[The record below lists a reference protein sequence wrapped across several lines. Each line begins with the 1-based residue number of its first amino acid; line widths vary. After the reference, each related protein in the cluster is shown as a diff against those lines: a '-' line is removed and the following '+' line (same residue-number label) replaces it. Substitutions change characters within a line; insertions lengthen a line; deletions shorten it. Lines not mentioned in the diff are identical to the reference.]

1 MELDWER
8 EGRPSHAA
16 AVAGAFLGG
25 ALGADCFLA
34 VGQLTGLPAFLCGA
48 VLAFWAVTGGEL
60 LAGRRSR
67 AGALL
72 SLPFILLWSLLS
84 NHLGFALVAAPGDP
98 RTVWA
103 AFASLEAAHELQYW
117 LQLSGLLGVALIVW
131 IMLFLRARG
140 EELLADRAAQP
151 CRSIPE
157 PTPTDMEFF
166 LPSQQ
171 WIRPIRIWMRT
182 VQCICLALVLLCGWI
197 SALVGHGEF
206 WIPVFWGVMVGF
218 LFLQV
223 GQGRGRS
230 GRICEAGSVL
240 YARTGDELW
249 RVDMNSI
256 RDPELNAPLARL
268 ARIWDQ
274 LPVSRQKLFRAAVA
288 KAVKERVGVSRAKSP
303 DLEHESRW
311 EWRIADLHGCRWV
324 IPKVYP
330 NFAPVSSVE
339 RAKEPLPLA
348 WNEVICI
355 PAVMLVCAAAGCFLG
370 VEAEQRAVDVP
381 TPPPQVETV
390 LPDPAPFSLGD
401 PAPMTT
407 ARIPQE
413 IGYYYLNGLTL
424 QTDDSFSSTANDLLD
439 QKTNVGYRLSLR
451 YGVGEEAVRAVLKEE
466 GQCRYLRPD
475 SSELLW
481 RMGENSVVYQYN
493 LRTVSQ
499 PDGQTRHTGAA
510 LSERGTLLVIEAGHG
525 GDVDEETVRGD
536 LLYMLENLQFT
547 GPAINNGNYQEQ
559 LRPAVN
565 MGFNYCGQAFLKA
578 PPGLFGYDAF
588 IDTFLPCGGALNYYD
603 DGLSVM
609 TSVHGLRVSAAIV
622 PCDGTA
628 KDALDGIYQDLKAAG
643 RQYDEQN
650 LYEDA
655 YSEEDNTA
663 CIATVYYDGGR
674 TRATVMY
681 AIGKWEGY
689 YLFKEM
695 TCLPEEIDSEYPA
708 VFKEMEASSGISVP
722 HMETM
727 GQFGQ

>member
-34 VGQLTGLPAFLCGA
+34 VGELTGLPAFLCGA
-48 VLAFWAVTGGEL
+48 ALAFWAVTGGEL

-72 SLPFILLWSLLS
+72 ALPFILLWSLLA
-84 NHLGFALVAAPGDP
+84 NHLGFALAAAPGDP
-98 RTVWA
+98 GAVWA
-103 AFASLEAAHELQYW
+103 AFASLEAARDLRYW
-117 LQLSGLLGVALIVW
+117 LQLSGLAGTALAVW
-131 IMLFLRARG
+131 VMLFLRARR
-140 EELLADRAAQP
+140 EERLADEAAQP
-151 CRSIPE
+151 CRSVPE
-157 PTPTDMEFF
+157 STPTDMEFF

-171 WIRPIRIWMRT
+171 WIRPIHVWMQT
-182 VQCICLALVLLCGWI
+182 VRCICLALVLLCGWI
-197 SALVGHGEF
+197 SAMVGHGEF
-206 WIPVFWGVMVGF
+206 WTSVFWGVLVGF
-218 LFLQV
+218 MFLHI

-240 YARTGDELW
+240 FVRTGDELW
-249 RVDMNSI
+249 RVDMKSV
-256 RDPELNAPLARL
+256 RDPELNVPLAKL
-268 ARIWDQ
+268 ARIWDR
-274 LPVSRQKLFRAAVA
+274 LPVSRQKLFRSAVA
-288 KAVKERVGVSRAKSP
+288 KAVKERIGISRTKSP

-311 EWRIADLHGCRWV
+311 EWRIADLHGGRWV

-330 NFAPVSSVE
+330 NFAPVPGVE
-339 RAKEPLPLA
+339 RTKGPLPLA

-355 PAVMLVCAAAGCFLG
+355 PAVMLVCAAAGCYLG
-370 VEAEQRAVDVP
+370 IEAEQRAADVP

-390 LPDPAPFSLGD
+390 LPDPVHSSPAD
-401 PAPMTT
+401 PGPVTT
-407 ARIPQE
+407 ARVPQE

-424 QTDDSFSSTANDLLD
+424 QTDNAFSATTNELLD
-439 QKTNVGYRLSLR
+439 QKTGVEYQLSLR
-451 YGVGEEAVRAVLKEE
+451 YGVGEAAARAVLGEE
-466 GQCRYLRPD
+466 GEFLRPD
-475 SSELLW
+475 SGELLW

-493 LRTVSQ
+493 LRTLTQ
-499 PDGQTRHTGAA
+499 PEGQTLHTGAA
-510 LSERGTLLVIEAGHG
+510 LSERGTMLIVEASHG
-525 GDVDEETVRGD
+525 GDVDKETVRGD

-547 GPAINNGNYQEQ
+547 GPAITGENYQEQ

-578 PPGLFGYDAF
+578 PPRLFGYDAF

-643 RQYDEQN
+643 RRYDEQN

-727 GQFGQ
+727 GRFSQ

>member
-8 EGRPSHAA
+8 EGRPAHAA
-16 AVAGAFLGG
+16 AGAGAFLGG

-34 VGQLTGLPAFLCGA
+34 VGELTGLPAFLCGA
-48 VLAFWAVTGGEL
+48 ALAFWAVTGGEL

-72 SLPFILLWSLLS
+72 ALPFILLWSLLA
-84 NHLGFALVAAPGDP
+84 NHLGFALAAAPGDP
-98 RTVWA
+98 GAVWA
-103 AFASLEAAHELQYW
+103 AFASLEAARDLRYW
-117 LQLSGLLGVALIVW
+117 LQLSGLAGTALAVW
-131 IMLFLRARG
+131 VMLFLRARR
-140 EELLADRAAQP
+140 EERLADEAAQP
-151 CRSIPE
+151 CRSVPE
-157 PTPTDMEFF
+157 STPTDMEFF

-171 WIRPIRIWMRT
+171 WIRPIHVWMQT
-182 VQCICLALVLLCGWI
+182 VRCICLALVLLCGWI
-197 SALVGHGEF
+197 SAMVGHGEF
-206 WIPVFWGVMVGF
+206 WTSVFWGVLVGF
-218 LFLQV
+218 MFLHI

-240 YARTGDELW
+240 FVRTGDELW
-249 RVDMNSI
+249 RVDMKSV
-256 RDPELNAPLARL
+256 RDPELNVPLAKL
-268 ARIWDQ
+268 ARIWDR
-274 LPVSRQKLFRAAVA
+274 LPVSRQKLFRSAVA
-288 KAVKERVGVSRAKSP
+288 KAVKERIGISRTKSP

-311 EWRIADLHGCRWV
+311 EWRIADLHGGRWV

-330 NFAPVSSVE
+330 NFAPVPGVE
-339 RAKEPLPLA
+339 RTKGPLPLA

-355 PAVMLVCAAAGCFLG
+355 PAVMLVCAAAGCYLG
-370 VEAEQRAVDVP
+370 IEAEQRAADVP

-390 LPDPAPFSLGD
+390 LPDPVHSSPAD
-401 PAPMTT
+401 PGPVTT
-407 ARIPQE
+407 ARVPQE

-424 QTDDSFSSTANDLLD
+424 QTDNAFSATTNELLD
-439 QKTNVGYRLSLR
+439 QKTGVEYQLSLR
-451 YGVGEEAVRAVLKEE
+451 YGVGEAAARAVLGEE
-466 GQCRYLRPD
+466 GEFLRPD
-475 SSELLW
+475 SGELLW

-493 LRTVSQ
+493 LRTLTQ
-499 PDGQTRHTGAA
+499 PEGQTLHTGAA
-510 LSERGTLLVIEAGHG
+510 LSERGTMLIVEASHG
-525 GDVDEETVRGD
+525 GDVDKETVRGD

-547 GPAINNGNYQEQ
+547 GPAITGENYQEQ

-578 PPGLFGYDAF
+578 PPRLFGYDAF

-643 RQYDEQN
+643 RRYDEQN

-727 GQFGQ
+727 GRFSQ

>member
-34 VGQLTGLPAFLCGA
+34 VGELTGLPAFLCGA
-48 VLAFWAVTGGEL
+48 ALAFWAVTGGEL

-72 SLPFILLWSLLS
+72 ALPFILLWSLLA
-84 NHLGFALVAAPGDP
+84 NHLGFALAAAPGDP
-98 RTVWA
+98 GAVWA
-103 AFASLEAAHELQYW
+103 AFASLEAARDLRYW
-117 LQLSGLLGVALIVW
+117 LQLSGLAGTALAVW
-131 IMLFLRARG
+131 VMLFLRARR
-140 EELLADRAAQP
+140 EERLADEAAQP
-151 CRSIPE
+151 CRSVPE
-157 PTPTDMEFF
+157 STPTDMEFF

-171 WIRPIRIWMRT
+171 WIRPIHVWMQT
-182 VQCICLALVLLCGWI
+182 VRCICLALVLLCGWI
-197 SALVGHGEF
+197 SAMVGHGEF
-206 WIPVFWGVMVGF
+206 WTSVFWGVLVGF
-218 LFLQV
+218 MFLHI

-240 YARTGDELW
+240 FVRTGDELW
-249 RVDMNSI
+249 RVDMKSV
-256 RDPELNAPLARL
+256 RDPELNVPLAKL
-268 ARIWDQ
+268 ARIWDR
-274 LPVSRQKLFRAAVA
+274 LPVSRQKLFRSAVA
-288 KAVKERVGVSRAKSP
+288 KAVKERIGISRTKSP

-311 EWRIADLHGCRWV
+311 EWRIADLHGGRWV

-330 NFAPVSSVE
+330 NFAPVPGVE
-339 RAKEPLPLA
+339 RTKGPLPLA

-355 PAVMLVCAAAGCFLG
+355 PAVMLVCAAAGCYLG
-370 VEAEQRAVDVP
+370 IEAEQRAADVP

-390 LPDPAPFSLGD
+390 LPDPVHSSPAD
-401 PAPMTT
+401 PGPVTT
-407 ARIPQE
+407 ARVPQE

-424 QTDDSFSSTANDLLD
+424 QTDNAFSATTNELLD
-439 QKTNVGYRLSLR
+439 QKTGVEYQLSLR
-451 YGVGEEAVRAVLKEE
+451 YGVGEAAARAVLGEE
-466 GQCRYLRPD
+466 GEFLRPD
-475 SSELLW
+475 SGELLW

-493 LRTVSQ
+493 LRTLTQ
-499 PDGQTRHTGAA
+499 PEGQTLHTGAA
-510 LSERGTLLVIEAGHG
+510 LSERGTMLIVEASHG
-525 GDVDEETVRGD
+525 GDVDKETVRGD

-547 GPAINNGNYQEQ
+547 GPAITGENYQEQ

-578 PPGLFGYDAF
+578 PPRLFGYDAF

-622 PCDGTA
+622 SCDGTA

-643 RQYDEQN
+643 RRYDEQN

-727 GQFGQ
+727 GRFSQ

>member
-34 VGQLTGLPAFLCGA
+34 VGELTGLPAFLCGA
-48 VLAFWAVTGGEL
+48 ALAFWAVTGGEL

-72 SLPFILLWSLLS
+72 ALPFILLWSLLA
-84 NHLGFALVAAPGDP
+84 NHLGFALAAAPGDP
-98 RTVWA
+98 GAVWA
-103 AFASLEAAHELQYW
+103 AFASLEAARDLRYW
-117 LQLSGLLGVALIVW
+117 LQLSGLAGTALAVW
-131 IMLFLRARG
+131 VMLFLRARR
-140 EELLADRAAQP
+140 EERLADEAAQP
-151 CRSIPE
+151 CRSVPE
-157 PTPTDMEFF
+157 STPTDMEFF

-171 WIRPIRIWMRT
+171 WIRPIHVWMQT
-182 VQCICLALVLLCGWI
+182 VRCICLALVLLCGWI
-197 SALVGHGEF
+197 SAMVGHGEF
-206 WIPVFWGVMVGF
+206 WTSVFWGVLVGF
-218 LFLQV
+218 MFLHI

-240 YARTGDELW
+240 FVRTGDELW
-249 RVDMNSI
+249 RVDMKSV
-256 RDPELNAPLARL
+256 RDPELNVPLAKL
-268 ARIWDQ
+268 ARIWDR
-274 LPVSRQKLFRAAVA
+274 LPVSRQKLFRSAVA
-288 KAVKERVGVSRAKSP
+288 KAVKERIGISRTKSP

-311 EWRIADLHGCRWV
+311 EWRIADLHGGRWV

-330 NFAPVSSVE
+330 NFAPVPGVE
-339 RAKEPLPLA
+339 RTKGPLPLA

-355 PAVMLVCAAAGCFLG
+355 PAVMLVCAAAGCYLG
-370 VEAEQRAVDVP
+370 IEAEQRAADVP

-390 LPDPAPFSLGD
+390 LPDPVHSSPAD
-401 PAPMTT
+401 PGPVTT
-407 ARIPQE
+407 ARVPQE

-424 QTDDSFSSTANDLLD
+424 QTDNAFSATTNELLD
-439 QKTNVGYRLSLR
+439 QKTGVEYQLSLR
-451 YGVGEEAVRAVLKEE
+451 YGVGEAAARAVLGEE
-466 GQCRYLRPD
+466 GEFLRPD
-475 SSELLW
+475 SGELLW

-493 LRTVSQ
+493 LRTLTQ
-499 PDGQTRHTGAA
+499 PEGQTLHTGAA
-510 LSERGTLLVIEAGHG
+510 LSERGTMLIVEASHG
-525 GDVDEETVRGD
+525 GDVDKETVRGD

-547 GPAINNGNYQEQ
+547 GPASTGENYQEQ

-578 PPGLFGYDAF
+578 PPRLFGYDAF

-643 RQYDEQN
+643 RRYDEQN

-727 GQFGQ
+727 GRFSQ

>member
-1 MELDWER
+1 MELDGEGS
-8 EGRPSHAA
+8 GRPSHAA

-34 VGQLTGLPAFLCGA
+34 VGELTGLPAFLCGA
-48 VLAFWAVTGGEL
+48 ALAFWAVTGGEL

-72 SLPFILLWSLLS
+72 ALPFILLWSLLA
-84 NHLGFALVAAPGDP
+84 NHRGFALAAAPGDP
-98 RTVWA
+98 GAVWA
-103 AFASLEAAHELQYW
+103 AFASLEAARDLRYW
-117 LQLSGLLGVALIVW
+117 LQLSGLAGTALAVW
-131 IMLFLRARG
+131 VMLFLRARR
-140 EELLADRAAQP
+140 EERLADEAAQP
-151 CRSIPE
+151 CRSVPE
-157 PTPTDMEFF
+157 STPTDMEFF

-171 WIRPIRIWMRT
+171 WIRPIHVWMQT
-182 VQCICLALVLLCGWI
+182 VRCICLALVLLCGWI
-197 SALVGHGEF
+197 SAMVGHGEF
-206 WIPVFWGVMVGF
+206 WTSVFWGVLVGF
-218 LFLQV
+218 MFLHI

-240 YARTGDELW
+240 FVRTGDELW
-249 RVDMNSI
+249 RVDMKSV
-256 RDPELNAPLARL
+256 RDPELNVPLAKL
-268 ARIWDQ
+268 ARIWDR
-274 LPVSRQKLFRAAVA
+274 LPVSRQKLFRSAVA
-288 KAVKERVGVSRAKSP
+288 KAVKERIGISRTKSP

-311 EWRIADLHGCRWV
+311 EWRIADLHGGRWV

-330 NFAPVSSVE
+330 NFAPVPGVE
-339 RAKEPLPLA
+339 RTKGPLPLA

-355 PAVMLVCAAAGCFLG
+355 PAVMLVCAAAGCYLG
-370 VEAEQRAVDVP
+370 IEAEQRAADVP

-390 LPDPAPFSLGD
+390 LPDPVHSSPAD
-401 PAPMTT
+401 PGPVTT
-407 ARIPQE
+407 ARVPQE

-424 QTDDSFSSTANDLLD
+424 QTDNAFSATTNELLD
-439 QKTNVGYRLSLR
+439 QKTGVEYQLSLR
-451 YGVGEEAVRAVLKEE
+451 YGVGEAAARAVLGEE
-466 GQCRYLRPD
+466 GEFLRPD
-475 SSELLW
+475 SGELLW

-493 LRTVSQ
+493 LRTLTQ
-499 PDGQTRHTGAA
+499 PEGQTLHTGAA
-510 LSERGTLLVIEAGHG
+510 LSERGTMLIVEASHG
-525 GDVDEETVRGD
+525 GDVDKETVRGD

-547 GPAINNGNYQEQ
+547 GPAITGENYQEQ

-578 PPGLFGYDAF
+578 PPRLFGYDAF

-643 RQYDEQN
+643 RRYDEQN

-727 GQFGQ
+727 GRFSQ

>member
-1 MELDWER
+1 
-8 EGRPSHAA
+8 
-16 AVAGAFLGG
+16 
-25 ALGADCFLA
+25 
-34 VGQLTGLPAFLCGA
+34 
-48 VLAFWAVTGGEL
+48 
-60 LAGRRSR
+60 
-67 AGALL
+67 
-72 SLPFILLWSLLS
+72 
-84 NHLGFALVAAPGDP
+84 
-98 RTVWA
+98 
-103 AFASLEAAHELQYW
+103 
-117 LQLSGLLGVALIVW
+117 
-131 IMLFLRARG
+131 
-140 EELLADRAAQP
+140 
-151 CRSIPE
+151 
-157 PTPTDMEFF
+157 
-166 LPSQQ
+166 
-171 WIRPIRIWMRT
+171 
-182 VQCICLALVLLCGWI
+182 
-197 SALVGHGEF
+197 
-206 WIPVFWGVMVGF
+206 
-218 LFLQV
+218 
-223 GQGRGRS
+223 
-230 GRICEAGSVL
+230 
-240 YARTGDELW
+240 
-249 RVDMNSI
+249 
-256 RDPELNAPLARL
+256 
-268 ARIWDQ
+268 
-274 LPVSRQKLFRAAVA
+274 
-288 KAVKERVGVSRAKSP
+288 
-303 DLEHESRW
+303 
-311 EWRIADLHGCRWV
+311 
-324 IPKVYP
+324 
-330 NFAPVSSVE
+330 
-339 RAKEPLPLA
+339 
-348 WNEVICI
+348 
-355 PAVMLVCAAAGCFLG
+355 
-370 VEAEQRAVDVP
+370 
-381 TPPPQVETV
+381 
-390 LPDPAPFSLGD
+390 
-401 PAPMTT
+401 MTT